1 MCPFLLD
8 HYKGCRFEVKQ
19 RSKLR
24 GIRPLFDYSKRA
36 EMRVCRGMAWGNE
49 GGLLTKKLAK
59 LKAQLYL
66 PRVVLMANP
75 AAEEC

>member
-1 MCPFLLD
+1 
-8 HYKGCRFEVKQ
+8 
-19 RSKLR
+19 
-24 GIRPLFDYSKRA
+24 
-36 EMRVCRGMAWGNE
+36 MRVCRGMAWGNE

-66 PRVVLMANP
+66 LRVVLVANP